1 MVGEIKAVSEHDPTR
16 IAGRGFIPATCIFLG
31 RSIRLATLDITI
43 EAAPKEIGAV
53 HGMPDRRSSEAG
65 IPPSVMAIILVRF
78 SRRR

>member
-1 MVGEIKAVSEHDPTR
+1 MVGQVKAVSEHDPTR

-53 HGMPDRRSSEAG
+53 PYQTRRSSEAG
-65 IPPSVMAIILVRF
+65 IPPLVMAIILVRF
-78 SRRR
+78 SGRR

>member
-43 EAAPKEIGAV
+43 EAAPKEIGADTACQT
-53 HGMPDRRSSEAG
+53 GGRRKQEFRRRSW
-65 IPPSVMAIILVRF
+65 P
-78 SRRR
+78 